1 MRLDSPGK
9 LAKSI
14 VSALHLRMFRKS
26 DHVSVQEQPADFVT
40 TLANTLQNQ
49 GIEAWLENPHRLAE
63 GIERVEKAWALQP
76 SAETA
81 IQLGVMYDR
90 ANRHQDALLVYRQ
103 AFHLFPDHKRLRLEA
118 GNTLL
123 RHGKSSDL
131 FDYFESI
138 LKIDPIDR
146 FATFAFDMLKRYR
159 VWVDEIAV
167 KFKGATPE
175 SKKFILACSVWGEPF
190 TSDFINYLCA
200 SLLAPNNLPALAK
213 HSEVFFL
220 ICATEEAEERIKAAP
235 IFQEV
240 ESYAA
245 IHFVRYQS
253 DWIRAGLTMSE
264 HYGNDLGPYYA
275 RNCKFLLFSCS
286 HYLALAVGYKLDSL
300 VVPLCADI
308 FLNESALTSISEL
321 VPRTADVV
329 ASGGIN
335 LPAARVGMEIETYRD
350 KMGRLVVP
358 SAAIAK
364 LAIKH
369 FPEQYFADAKSFS
382 NFPIMICW
390 RVGSNG
396 LLIYQSH
403 YHPVCIRARSLLPPF
418 ELTTDPVDSRFA
430 DKHYID
436 TQRVH
441 LLRDLSISFAALEG
455 LGSQETHGNAP
466 KPMSEAD
473 VGLWLWQVWSFWRS
487 INLAEPIYVIDGKA
501 PAELPKVKAE
511 AASVMDR
518 IMKFTNDHEAVNRGR
533 KTWRIEPINL

>member
-1 MRLDSPGK
+1 MRLDSPAK

-14 VSALHLRMFRKS
+14 VSALYLRMFRKS
-26 DHVSVQEQPADFVT
+26 DPISVQEQPADLIKA
-40 TLANTLQNQ
+40 LANTLQNQ
-49 GIEAWLENPHRLAE
+49 GIAAWLENPLRLAE
-63 GIERVEKAWALQP
+63 GIEGVEKAWALQP
-76 SAETA
+76 SPETA

-103 AFHLFPDHKRLRLEA
+103 AFHLFPNHKRLRLEA

-123 RHGKSSDL
+123 RHGQSSDL
-131 FDYFESI
+131 HDYFESI
-138 LKIDPIDR
+138 LKIDPADR
-146 FATFAFDMLKRYR
+146 FAGFAFDMLKSYR
-159 VWVDEIAV
+159 VWVDEITV
-167 KFKGATPE
+167 KFKGTTPE
-175 SKKFILACSVWGEPF
+175 RRKFILACSVWGEPF
-190 TSDFINYLCA
+190 TSDFIDYLCA

-213 HSEVFFL
+213 HAEVFFL

-240 ESYAA
+240 ESHAT

-253 DWIRAGLTMSE
+253 DWIRAGLTMSD
-264 HYGNDLGPYYA
+264 HYGTDLGPYYA

-308 FLNESALTSISEL
+308 FLNESVLTSVSEL
-321 VPRTADVV
+321 VPKIADVV

-335 LPAARVGMEIETYRD
+335 LPADQVRAEIETYRD
-350 KMGRLVVP
+350 KTGRLVVP

-364 LAIKH
+364 LATKH
-369 FPEQYFADAKSFS
+369 FPEQYFADAKAFS

-390 RVGSNG
+390 RVGPNG

-441 LLRDLSISFAALEG
+441 LMRDLNISFAALEG
-455 LGSQETHGNAP
+455 LGSQESPGDAP

-473 VGLWLWQVWSFWRS
+473 VGLWLWQVWGLWRS
-487 INLAEPIYVIDGKA
+487 INLSEPICVIDGKT
-501 PAELPKVKAE
+501 PAELPNVRAE
-511 AASVMDR
+511 AASVMRR
-518 IMKFTNDHEAVNRGR
+518 IMTFTNDHESGNRER
-533 KTWRIEPINL
+533 KTWRIKPIKR